1 MTAYIFKRLLLIVP
15 TLFAIMVL
23 NFVIVQAAPGGP
35 IDQIVAQ
42 LQGQNTDSTA
52 RISGNTGAETGQ
64 ANQNSGQVGGDQ
76 SRGARGLD
84 SGGGSWSHACRCA
97 VRG

>member
-64 ANQNSGQVGGDQ
+64 ANQNSRQI
-76 SRGARGLD
+76 
-84 SGGGSWSHACRCA
+84 GGGHLADVA
-97 VRG
+97 EVRKAAGDRNGAH